1 MNIDHMYKAINADDK
16 ARVEVRM
23 ESIIT
28 LCLEYDRETDADE
41 KENILR
47 TLVEIITNAPLELPP
62 TLNKNY

>member
-1 MNIDHMYKAINADDK
+1 MNNKAINADEK
-16 ARVEVRM
+16 ARM

-28 LCLEYDRETDADE
+28 LCLEYDRETDTDE

-62 TLNKNY
+62 TLNKNS

>member
-1 MNIDHMYKAINADDK
+1 MNIEQMYKAINADEK
-16 ARVEVRM
+16 ARM

-28 LCLEYDRETDADE
+28 LCLEYDRETDTDE

-62 TLNKNY
+62 TLNKNS

>member
-1 MNIDHMYKAINADDK
+1 MNIEQMYKAINADEK
-16 ARVEVRM
+16 ARM

-62 TLNKNY
+62 TLNKKYDKL

>member
-1 MNIDHMYKAINADDK
+1 MYEAINADDK

-47 TLVEIITNAPLELPP
+47 TLVEIITNTPLELPP
-62 TLNKNY
+62 TLNKNS

>member
-1 MNIDHMYKAINADDK
+1 MNIEQMYKAINADEK
-16 ARVEVRM
+16 ARI

-28 LCLEYDRETDADE
+28 LCLEYDRETDTDE

-62 TLNKNY
+62 TLNKNS

>member
-1 MNIDHMYKAINADDK
+1 MYKSINADDK
-16 ARVEVRM
+16 ARM

-62 TLNKNY
+62 TKA

>member
-1 MNIDHMYKAINADDK
+1 MNIERMYEAINADDK

-28 LCLEYDRETDADE
+28 LCLEYDRETDTDE

>member
-1 MNIDHMYKAINADDK
+1 MYEAINADDK

-28 LCLEYDRETDADE
+28 LCLEYDRETDTDE

>member
-1 MNIDHMYKAINADDK
+1 MNIERMYEAINADDK

-28 LCLEYDRETDADE
+28 LCLKYDRETDADE

-47 TLVEIITNAPLELPP
+47 TLVEIITNAPLQLPP
-62 TLNKNY
+62 TLNKNS

>member
-1 MNIDHMYKAINADDK
+1 MNIEQMYKAINADEK
-16 ARVEVRM
+16 ARI

-28 LCLEYDRETDADE
+28 LCLEYDRETDTDE

-62 TLNKNY
+62 TLNKKY

>member
-1 MNIDHMYKAINADDK
+1 MNIERMYKSINADDK
-16 ARVEVRM
+16 ARM

-62 TLNKNY
+62 TKA

>member
-1 MNIDHMYKAINADDK
+1 MNIEQMYKAINADGK
-16 ARVEVRM
+16 ARM

-28 LCLEYDRETDADE
+28 LCLEYDRETDTDE

-62 TLNKNY
+62 TLNKNS